1 MAQNNRRGG
10 HLRGGSRQGNRNGR
24 GANGGHAGYQLY
36 GGDARGLYN
45 SGYSTG
51 GRRGNRSTMIYGKQR
66 KTWPKVVLAIAV
78 VLIVVACVWQFAC
91 GGLPFLSANEQSQ
104 DQQQEATQEQQDDE
118 ATAQDLTRSDANGT
132 YQAGLD
138 TSFTVTAIGDCT
150 LGTDSDFDT
159 STNFVTKYNDTS
171 ERYFFQNV
179 APVLSA
185 DDLTIGNFEGTLT
198 ESTDIQQK
206 AFNFKAPASYAGILK
221 AGSVEAVNVA
231 NNHSF
236 DYGQQGFDDT
246 KKNLSA
252 ADITN
257 FGYDRTATY
266 EVNGIKIG
274 LFGISQLD
282 GTDKATTLTQSDIK
296 SLQDEGCQLIIGMFH
311 WGIEGENVPESE
323 QVSLAHAAIDAGC
336 DLVIGGH
343 PHVLQGVEYYKNR
356 YICYSMGN
364 FCFGGNTH
372 PADFDTMMYQQTFT
386 FKDGQLVM
394 DDTTKAQVD
403 IIPCSVSSSSSINNY
418 QLTPLT
424 GERGSVV
431 VSKLNGF
438 SKKLS
443 GTPVSFD
450 TELDSSGR
458 AALAK

>member
-1 MAQNNRRGG
+1 MGQNNRRSGYP
-10 HLRGGSRQGNRNGR
+10 RGSSQQGNRNAR
-24 GANGGHAGYQLY
+24 GANGRHAGYQLY
-36 GGDARGLYN
+36 GGDAHGLYN

-51 GRRGNRSTMIYGKQR
+51 GRRSNRSTMIYGKQR
-66 KTWPKVVLAIAV
+66 KTWPKVVLALAI
-78 VLIVVACVWQFAC
+78 VLIVIACVWQFVC
-91 GGLPFLSANEQSQ
+91 GGLPFLSASEQPQ
-104 DQQQEATQEQQDDE
+104 DQQQEATQEQQDDQ
-118 ATAQDLTRSDANGT
+118 ASAQDLTRSDANGT

-138 TSFTVTAIGDCT
+138 TSFTITAIGDCT

-171 ERYFFQNV
+171 EGYFFQNV
-179 APVLSA
+179 APVLGA

-246 KKNLSA
+246 KKNLTA
-252 ADITN
+252 ANITN

-266 EVNGIKIG
+266 EVNGIKVG
-274 LFGISQLD
+274 LFGICQLD
-282 GTDKATTLTQSDIK
+282 GADKATTLMQSDIK

-372 PADFDTMMYQQTFT
+372 PTDFDTMMYQQTFT

-394 DDTTKAQVD
+394 DDATRAQVD

-418 QLTPLT
+418 QPTPLT
-424 GERGSVV
+424 GERGSAV

-458 AALAK
+458 ATVAK

>member
-1 MAQNNRRGG
+1 MGQNNRRSGYP
-10 HLRGGSRQGNRNGR
+10 RGSSQQGNRGAR
-24 GANGGHAGYQLY
+24 GANGRHAGYQLY
-36 GGDARGLYN
+36 GGDAHGLYN

-51 GRRGNRSTMIYGKQR
+51 GRRSNRSTMIYGKQR
-66 KTWPKVVLAIAV
+66 KTWPKVVLALAI
-78 VLIVVACVWQFAC
+78 VLIVIACVWQFAC
-91 GGLPFLSANEQSQ
+91 GDLPFLSASEQPQ
-104 DQQQEATQEQQDDE
+104 DQQQEATQEQQDDQ
-118 ATAQDLTRSDANGT
+118 ASAQDLTRSDANGT

-138 TSFTVTAIGDCT
+138 TSFTITAIGDCT

-171 ERYFFQNV
+171 EGYFFQNV
-179 APVLSA
+179 APVLGA

-198 ESTDIQQK
+198 ESNDIQQK

-246 KKNLSA
+246 KKNLTA
-252 ADITN
+252 ANITN

-266 EVNGIKIG
+266 EVNGIKVG
-274 LFGISQLD
+274 LFGICQLD
-282 GTDKATTLTQSDIK
+282 GADKATTLTQSDIK

-372 PADFDTMMYQQTFT
+372 PTDFDTMMYQQTFT

-394 DDTTKAQVD
+394 DDATRAQVD

-418 QLTPLT
+418 QPTPLT
-424 GERGSVV
+424 GERGSAV

-458 AALAK
+458 ATVAK

>member
-1 MAQNNRRGG
+1 MGQNNRRSGYS
-10 HLRGGSRQGNRNGR
+10 RGSSQQGNRNAR
-24 GANGGHAGYQLY
+24 GANGRHAGYQLY
-36 GGDARGLYN
+36 GGDAHGLYN

-51 GRRGNRSTMIYGKQR
+51 GRRSNRSTMIYGKQR
-66 KTWPKVVLAIAV
+66 KTWPKVVLALAV
-78 VLIVVACVWQFAC
+78 VLIAVACVWQFAC
-91 GGLPFLSANEQSQ
+91 GGLPFLSASEQSQ
-104 DQQQEATQEQQDDE
+104 DQQQEATQEQQDDQ
-118 ATAQDLTRSDANGT
+118 TSVQDLTRSDANGT

-138 TSFTVTAIGDCT
+138 TSFTITAIGDCT

-171 ERYFFQNV
+171 EGYFFQNV

-198 ESTDIQQK
+198 ESNDIQQK

-246 KKNLSA
+246 KKNLTA
-252 ADITN
+252 ANITN

-266 EVNGIKIG
+266 EVNGIKVG
-274 LFGISQLD
+274 LFGICQLD

-296 SLQDEGCQLIIGMFH
+296 SLQGEGCQLIIGMFH

-394 DDTTKAQVD
+394 DDATKAQVD

-418 QLTPLT
+418 QPTPLT
-424 GERGSVV
+424 GERGSAV

-443 GTPVSFD
+443 GTSVSFD
-450 TELDSSGR
+450 TELDSGGR
-458 AALAK
+458 ATVAK

>member
-1 MAQNNRRGG
+1 MGQNNRRSGYPQ
-10 HLRGGSRQGNRNGR
+10 GSSQQGNRGAR
-24 GANGGHAGYQLY
+24 GANGKHAGYQLY
-36 GGDARGLYN
+36 GGDAHGLYN

-51 GRRGNRSTMIYGKQR
+51 GRRSNRSTMIYGKQR
-66 KTWPKVVLAIAV
+66 KTWPKVVLTLAV
-78 VLIVVACVWQFAC
+78 VLIIVACVWQFAC
-91 GGLPFLSANEQSQ
+91 GGLPFLSASEQPQ
-104 DQQQEATQEQQDDE
+104 DQQQEATQEQQDDQ
-118 ATAQDLTRSDANGT
+118 ASVQDLTRSDANGT

-138 TSFTVTAIGDCT
+138 TSFTITAIGDCT
-150 LGTDSDFDT
+150 LGTDSDFDA

-171 ERYFFQNV
+171 EGYFFQNV

-198 ESTDIQQK
+198 ESNDIQQK

-246 KKNLSA
+246 KKNLTA
-252 ADITN
+252 ANITN

-266 EVNGIKIG
+266 EVNGIKVG
-274 LFGISQLD
+274 LFGICQLD

-394 DDTTKAQVD
+394 DDATKAQVD
-403 IIPCSVSSSSSINNY
+403 ITRARCPAARPSTTTS
-418 QLTPLT
+418 QRRLP
-424 GERGSVV
+424 E
-431 VSKLNGF
+431 
-438 SKKLS
+438 S
-443 GTPVSFD
+443 GGVPW
-450 TELDSSGR
+450 
-458 AALAK
+458 

>member
-1 MAQNNRRGG
+1 MGQNNRRSGYP
-10 HLRGGSRQGNRNGR
+10 RGSSQQGNRNAH
-24 GANGGHAGYQLY
+24 GANGRHAGYQLY
-36 GGDARGLYN
+36 GGDAHGLYN

-51 GRRGNRSTMIYGKQR
+51 GRRSNRSTMIYGKQR
-66 KTWPKVVLAIAV
+66 KTWPKVVLALAI

-91 GGLPFLSANEQSQ
+91 CGLPFLSASEQPQ
-104 DQQQEATQEQQDDE
+104 DQQQEATQEQQDDQ
-118 ATAQDLTRSDANGT
+118 ASVQDLTRSDANGT

-138 TSFTVTAIGDCT
+138 TSFTITAIGDCT

-171 ERYFFQNV
+171 EGYFFQNV

-198 ESTDIQQK
+198 ESNDIQQK

-246 KKNLSA
+246 KKNLTA
-252 ADITN
+252 ANITN

-266 EVNGIKIG
+266 EVNGIKVG
-274 LFGISQLD
+274 LFGICQLD

-296 SLQDEGCQLIIGMFH
+296 SLQGEGCQLIIGMFH

-394 DDTTKAQVD
+394 DDATKAQVD

-418 QLTPLT
+418 QPTPLT
-424 GERGSVV
+424 GERGSAV

-450 TELDSSGR
+450 TELDSGGR
-458 AALAK
+458 AAVAK